1 MPSPAPE
8 QQRIPCAPKQM
19 KLETPSRLV
28 EGFSTSP
35 TTQASRSA
43 LGGFTK
49 LMGLGTRS
57 LVMSMW
63 QVPDRET
70 KELMVEFYKNI
81 RSGTMNR
88 CQALRQA
95 ALKQLKTVK
104 DRYGS
109 ANPFFWGAFVFMGEP

>member
-1 MPSPAPE
+1 MDIPEDFHWLQKRPAE
-8 QQRIPCAPKQM
+8 RLK
-19 KLETPSRLV
+19 SR
-28 EGFSTSP
+28 
-35 TTQASRSA
+35 
-43 LGGFTK
+43 
-49 LMGLGTRS
+49 TRS

-81 RSGTMNR
+81 LSGEMNR

-95 ALKQLKTVK
+95 DLKQLKTVK
-104 DRYGS
+104 ARYGN